1 EHRELTLER
10 RDVVRRRP
18 GGMLPGLDRVLLGRQ
33 AERVPAHR
41 VQHVVAAHAPGARHD
56 IGGGIPLGMTDVQ
69 TDAGRVGEHVEDV
82 ALGPAALA
90 CGAERPVLVPVALP
104 AGLDLEVVV
113 GHVLL
118 YPVAAAPP
126 SARARAPIKRAAESW
141 RAASRSVPSTG
152 SRAASR
158 PAPGADQAL
167 SATTRST
174 GTSLERPPD
183 FNPGPQRRA
192 L

>member
-1 EHRELTLER
+1 
-10 RDVVRRRP
+10 
-18 GGMLPGLDRVLLGRQ
+18 
-33 AERVPAHR
+33 
-41 VQHVVAAHAPGARHD
+41 
-56 IGGGIPLGMTDVQ
+56 
-69 TDAGRVGEHVEDV
+69 
-82 ALGPAALA
+82 
-90 CGAERPVLVPVALP
+90 
-104 AGLDLEVVV
+104 VVV

-192 L
+192 LLTVIDLRPSSLDLRGLVRRRGGEFYRTLAAYGHFGRVDVEAPWEREDLVEPLRKALGR